1 MLQFEVEWPPK
12 QLSPNARGHWSV
24 KSRYA
29 RRYRAACHARAH
41 NARLNALA
49 AGVKLQA
56 DHQFSLSLV
65 FCPPDRRK
73 RDDDNLVAAFKS
85 GRDGI
90 ADALGIDD
98 SQFVT
103 TFRIGEAKKGGAVL
117 VEVGVQ
123 DAG

>member
-29 RRYRAACHARAH
+29 RRYRSTCHAYAH
-41 NARLNALA
+41 NARVA

-56 DHQFSLSLV
+56 GQQLSLSLV

-103 TFRIGEAKKGGAVL
+103 TFRIGDVQKGGAVL

-123 DAG
+123 DAD

>member
-29 RRYRAACHARAH
+29 RRYRSACHAYAH
-41 NARLNALA
+41 NARVA
-49 AGVKLQA
+49 AGVKLQTG
-56 DHQFSLSLV
+56 QQLSLSLV

-98 SQFVT
+98 SRFVT
-103 TFRIGEAKKGGAVL
+103 TFCIGDPAPGGSVL
-117 VEVGVQ
+117 VEIRMIDNKERG
-123 DAG
+123 